1 MHGADRDHTVHR
13 LESFSDIVIAFALAE
28 TAWNLLIPPHAVDFI
43 SHPVGIAA
51 FVITFWVVASFW
63 LTHNAIFR
71 NFFAPNKIMIFLNFV
86 ALAGV
91 VLLVFS
97 LQLWLHFRDSPND
110 TIEAARIYFG
120 IYAGTFGTIA
130 LLSATGTFY
139 RWAELTPEL
148 RRTGVARS
156 IRVGSMALGAA
167 IAVGSAGTFGKIT
180 FAVGDFGHTTT
191 NDKLVTM
198 PGQIILG
205 LIAGFII
212 GRVLALIV
220 TRVMARKEQNSDH
233 GASAEVGEQPL
244 SS

>member
-1 MHGADRDHTVHR
+1 MQGADRDHIVHR
-13 LESFSDIVIAFALAE
+13 LESFSDIVIAFGLAE
-28 TAWNLLIPPHAVDFI
+28 TATNLVIPAHAVLLV

-63 LTHNAIFR
+63 MTHNAIFR

-97 LQLWLHFRDSPND
+97 LQLWLHFRNSADD

-120 IYAGTFGTIA
+120 IYAATFGTIA
-130 LLSATGTFY
+130 LLSVTGTFY

-148 RRTGVARS
+148 RRAGVARS

-167 IAVGSAGTFGKIT
+167 VGVATSGTFGKIT
-180 FAVGDFGHTTT
+180 FAIGDFG
-191 NDKLVTM
+191 NPANSDKLVTM
-198 PGQIILG
+198 PGQIFLG
-205 LIAGFII
+205 LLAGFII

-220 TRVMARKEQNSDH
+220 TRLTARKER
-233 GASAEVGEQPL
+233 ALPA
-244 SS
+244 